1 MEWNQ
6 NRYFEKEKDRQNGFT
21 LIEIMVVVVIIGILS
36 TLILPRVLGRQEQA
50 FITKANSDIQS
61 LTNALKLYK
70 LDNYQYPA
78 TDMGLEALII
88 NPGTGAKNWKEG
100 GYIDR
105 LPKDPWGSD
114 YQYLSPGE
122 HNAFDLWSFGPD
134 GVAGGQDNNADIT
147 SWVSTH

>member
-1 MEWNQ
+1 MEH
-6 NRYFEKEKDRQNGFT
+6 RQSHSPHRRQGGFT
-21 LIEIMVVVVIIGILS
+21 LIEIMVVVVIIGVLS

-50 FITKANSDIQS
+50 FITKAESDIQS

-70 LDNYQYPA
+70 LDNYHYPT
-78 TDMGLEALII
+78 TDLGLEALVN
-88 NPGTGAKNWKEG
+88 NPGNQAKNWKEG

-122 HNAFDLWSFGPD
+122 HGAFDLWSFGPD
-134 GVAGGQDNNADIT
+134 GTSGGDGNDADIT
-147 SWVSTH
+147 NWTTQ